1 MIFLII
7 WPLLI
12 HSSQQPSN
20 LRDNS
25 THVCRIFSLV
35 IPCIFGLFVDNFHL
49 VLYMKRSLSWHFSM
63 LKQDIARLVG
73 WTLTGVAFYFFFTQK
88 YNLDRVFWWHYVIRI
103 YCFLW
108 FTHRRARLHGV
119 NELVTCLFSKKTFD
133 ICCSGNKIHSTF
145 HTEKYVEVAN
155 CLVLVFHRIREIP
168 ELGCLEKVFWLGVKS
183 VSSFSGRWPLR
194 LGTVAAATS
203 LLGEL
208 IYGPKR
214 EKLTTRKAK
223 LSNYVSEQFP
233 AWGFSPP

>member
-73 WTLTGVAFYFFFTQK
+73 WTLTGVAFFISRRNTISIEC
-88 YNLDRVFWWHYVIRI
+88 FWWHYVLPI

-108 FTHRRARLHGV
+108 FTHRRAKLHGV
-119 NELVTCLFSKKTFD
+119 NELVLRVYFQRKHLTFVARVTKYIRLFTLKNT
-133 ICCSGNKIHSTF
+133 
-145 HTEKYVEVAN
+145 
-155 CLVLVFHRIREIP
+155 
-168 ELGCLEKVFWLGVKS
+168 
-183 VSSFSGRWPLR
+183 
-194 LGTVAAATS
+194 
-203 LLGEL
+203 
-208 IYGPKR
+208 
-214 EKLTTRKAK
+214 
-223 LSNYVSEQFP
+223 
-233 AWGFSPP
+233 